1 MIEFIMIRGVYI
13 IGFALLGVTQALLEN
28 PDDCCR
34 KTQKMNETCVNSTRC
49 GCVQVQENT
58 TVRCVQCD
66 SLNPDLENL
75 TLCNTTFEHTSIST
89 KIKIGGPGV
98 AASVLVGTLLISL
111 LLILSVASFF
121 YLKRS
126 NRLPGV
132 FYRRK
137 AFIFQPSETA
147 VMMPA
152 ASSSVRKPRYVR
164 RERPSATTAVSSST
178 AMPVGHVT
186 KVYNV
191 TVQ

>member
-89 KIKIGGPGV
+89 KIKI
-98 AASVLVGTLLISL
+98 
-111 LLILSVASFF
+111 
-121 YLKRS
+121 
-126 NRLPGV
+126 
-132 FYRRK
+132 